1 MPTVVKLVFS
11 LVPTVVTAPMITT
24 AMSATIK
31 PYSMAVAP
39 AWSAAKRLMSLNM
52 ALCPLMA
59 GMRLP
64 ITPNIRDDEI
74 QLFIG
79 RY

>member
-1 MPTVVKLVFS
+1 MVKLVFS

-39 AWSAAKRLMSLNM
+39 AWSAAKRLMSFKHGLVSSEGGDATADN
-52 ALCPLMA
+52 PEHS
-59 GMRLP
+59 R
-64 ITPNIRDDEI
+64 
-74 QLFIG
+74 
-79 RY
+79 